1 VRCHTEFCSWIET
14 DDPVTE
20 DDAECLVLTFATYL
34 TQAGGKPEIKAYLG
48 DKLLCITAAA
58 IAEPSS
64 VIRNKKADMAY
75 IRDAVNA
82 ALKEAGLIEAG
93 SQAG

>member
-1 VRCHTEFCSWIET
+1 VRCHIELTCWIEV

-20 DDAECLVLTFATYL
+20 GDQDRLVLTFATYL
-34 TQAGGKPEIKAYLG
+34 NQAGGKPEIKAYLG